1 VNFPQ
6 IIARDSCRHGA
17 LIHLF
22 FNDGNEVRTRHLAK
36 IAEAIKSLPQS
47 MLNGLL
53 PRHCLMCG
61 CSSGAVNLCRGCA
74 SELPRIGHC
83 CLQCG
88 LPLNHNGDRFCSHCL
103 RKPPPWDFAIAAL
116 AYRFPVD
123 QLVCRFK
130 FGRSL
135 ACSQVLSRELIH
147 AIQCRR
153 GLLPGCILPVPLH
166 RLRHISR
173 TFNQADVLA
182 RQVGKTLKL
191 PVYGSILQRRRRTRA
206 HSGLDALTRKKNIK
220 GAFTCRFPADQR
232 RSLEHVALVDDVMTT
247 GATLAECARTL
258 KKAGAGIVSVWVA
271 ARTLE
276 PC

>member
-1 VNFPQ
+1 MT
-6 IIARDSCRHGA
+6 
-17 LIHLF
+17 
-22 FNDGNEVRTRHLAK
+22 TRHLAK
-36 IAEAIKSLPQS
+36 IGAAVKSWPQVI
-47 MLNGLL
+47 LNGLL

-61 CSSGAVNLCRGCA
+61 CGSGTSNLCRECA
-74 SELPRIGHC
+74 GELPRVGRS

-88 LPLNHNGDRFCSHCL
+88 LPLSHDADRFCGHCL
-103 RKPPPWDFAIAAL
+103 RKPPPWDFAITAL

-135 ACSQVLSRELIH
+135 ASGQVLSGELIR

-153 GLLPGCILPVPLH
+153 GMLPGCIVPVPLH

-173 TFNQADVLA
+173 AFNQADLLA
-182 RQVGKTLKL
+182 RQVGKALEL
-191 PVYGSILQRRRRTRA
+191 PVYGSILRRQRRTRA

-220 GAFTCRFPADQR
+220 GAFACSIPGDR
-232 RSLEHVALVDDVMTT
+232 RTSFEHVALVDDVMTT

-258 KKAGAGIVSVWVA
+258 KKAGAGTVSVWVT
-271 ARTLE
+271 ARTME
-276 PC
+276 PG